1 MIRLTF
7 LLQSDLASTGGGL
20 VLVSQAKSMT
30 ELVKH
35 DAFLKITDI
44 VGILYTGEVH
54 RGTEGV
60 GLQDVSSNQ

>member
-1 MIRLTF
+1 M
-7 LLQSDLASTGGGL
+7 GGGL

-54 RGTEGV
+54 RDTEGV